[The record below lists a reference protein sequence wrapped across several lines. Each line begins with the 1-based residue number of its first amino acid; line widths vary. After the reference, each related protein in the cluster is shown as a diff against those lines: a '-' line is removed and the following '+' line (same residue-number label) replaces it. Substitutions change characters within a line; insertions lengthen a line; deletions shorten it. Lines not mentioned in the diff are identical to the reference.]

1 MSCANDT
8 PKQPPPFEHFAQKA
22 EPGLTASQAVLANP
36 QTAQL
41 RQLLARLAGLA
52 QHGATVVFAGTDRAA
67 KIAAATALASALH
80 LDLFHLDLAAVVS
93 KFIGETEKNLDKIF
107 DSAEIDGAILFFDE
121 ADALFAKRSEVKD
134 AHERYA
140 NIEINFLLQ
149 RIEQFHAI
157 AIFATTTTFNWPPN
171 SLRRIQSTLHFPP
184 SPPTPPPR

>member
-1 MSCANDT
+1 MSCPNDT

-36 QTAQL
+36 PTAQL

-93 KFIGETEKNLDKIF
+93 KFIGETEKNLNTIF
-107 DSAEIDGAILFFDE
+107 RSAETSSAILFFDE
-121 ADALFAKRSEVKD
+121 ADAIFGKRSEVKD
-134 AHERYA
+134 PRNRFA
-140 NIEINFLLQ
+140 NIEVNFLLQ
-149 RIEQFHAI
+149 RIEQSHVI
-157 AIFATTTTFNWPPN
+157 AILATNTSPTWPPGW
-171 SLRRIQSTLHFPP
+171 LRQVHATLHFPP
-184 SPPTPPPR
+184 SP